1 MAYGVIVTATVQYWC
16 TLSDE
21 DSEKVD
27 KYISDRTAE
36 DPMFPPT
43 LEEAVAELYSRCEIN
58 LYHDSTESDF
68 DTRSINSVEPL
79 T

>member
-1 MAYGVIVTATVQYWC
+1 MAYGVTVTATVQYWC
-16 TLSDE
+16 TLSEE

-27 KYISDRTAE
+27 KYISDCTAE

-58 LYHDSTESDF
+58 LYADSTESDF
-68 DTRSINSVEPL
+68 DTRSIDSVESVS
-79 T
+79 